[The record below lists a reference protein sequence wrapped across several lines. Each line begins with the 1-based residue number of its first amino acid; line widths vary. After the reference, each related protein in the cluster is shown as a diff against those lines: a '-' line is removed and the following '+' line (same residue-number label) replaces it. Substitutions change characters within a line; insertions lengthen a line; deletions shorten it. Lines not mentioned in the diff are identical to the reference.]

1 MSANYKIQK
10 PYVLA
15 ELPRPLGQA
24 KRSYVVGEVYGHNP
38 SHGKRKRPEL
48 VVGINGEAANLYDVW
63 IDPEKGLALFY
74 YVSSGS

>member
-15 ELPRPLGQA
+15 ELPRPLDQTKG
-24 KRSYVVGEVYGHNP
+24 SYVIGEVFGHHP
-38 SHGKRKRPEL
+38 SHGKRKRPEV

-63 IDPEKGLALFY
+63 ECSTDFQAGRHTPC
-74 YVSSGS
+74 